1 MRLTITVAI
10 LTLLLASVTSQAAEP
25 VLQFTPTTPTTVN
38 LSASEQITIEDR
50 VTNQSR
56 RTFRVGLTP
65 MPGITQ
71 LFGPAIECRQDQALG
86 YLQSCLLTLEVDGSK
101 IRESIQGGPIVCNGG
116 SRNQCYQPAAQ
127 FAMQVN
133 LVTD

>member
-38 LSASEQITIEDR
+38 LSASEQITIEYR

-65 MPGITQ
+65 MPGIT
-71 LFGPAIECRQDQALG
+71 
-86 YLQSCLLTLEVDGSK
+86 
-101 IRESIQGGPIVCNGG
+101 
-116 SRNQCYQPAAQ
+116 
-127 FAMQVN
+127 
-133 LVTD
+133 